1 MDLFILDTSL
11 NQIAVLDTYKSLIWT
26 ERYNEYGDFEIVAPV
41 TSDLLSV
48 LKQDYYLEHRDTER
62 TMILEKI
69 LINTDIEDGN
79 TMTITGR
86 SLESILL
93 RRIVWG
99 QRTIKGNLQNGIN
112 TLLDENVISP
122 TKPERKISNFVFQA
136 STDPKITSLEI
147 DAQYTGDNLYDIIS
161 GLCSERGIG
170 FSIIRNDQNQFVF
183 SLYSGADRSYDQVEN
198 PYVVFSPGF
207 ENIINSNYMESK
219 SALKNVTL
227 VGGEGEGS
235 ARRYTAVGN
244 LSGLDRR
251 ELFTDAR
258 DLSSDIDEDLTE
270 YFDFTDYPS
279 QVFDNNSKT
288 FVTNNFF
295 NSSVIDISSFIGR
308 MLSLKIPKY
317 TNASEAAPGYATIL
331 INEDGE
337 YVSTLQVWETYG
349 ETANRGSL
357 DTYEFLIPENA
368 KYLYTSM
375 FSQKAIDDEVYYGE
389 LTDFECKTIKLSND
403 EYIALLR
410 QRGKEKLAENIDITS
425 FEGEVEATTM
435 FVYGQDF
442 FIGDIVQIANEY
454 GHETT
459 ARIIELVTS
468 DDESGNSVYPTFST
482 ITQEEGENDDA

>member
-1 MDLFILDTSL
+1 MDLFVLDTSL
-11 NQIAVLDTYKSLIWT
+11 NQVSILDTYKSLIWT
-26 ERYNEYGDFEIVAPV
+26 ERYNEYGDFEIVSPV
-41 TSDLLSV
+41 TTDILTN
-48 LKQDYYLEHRDTER
+48 LKQDYYLERRDTDR
-62 TMILEKI
+62 TMIIEKI
-69 LINTDIEDGN
+69 LIKTDIEDGN
-79 TMTITGR
+79 TLTITGR

-99 QRTIKGNLQNGIN
+99 QRTIKGNLQNGIKE
-112 TLLDENVISP
+112 LLDENVISP
-122 TKPERKISNFVFQA
+122 TKPERKISNFVFQP
-136 STDPKITSLEI
+136 STDPNITSLEI
-147 DAQYTGDNLYDIIS
+147 DAQYTGDVLYDVIN

-170 FSIIRNDQNQFVF
+170 FKVIRNEQNQFVF
-183 SLYSGADRSYDQVEN
+183 SLYSGTDRSYNQVTN

-244 LSGLDRR
+244 ISGLERR

-258 DLSSDIDEDLTE
+258 DLSSDMDEDLTI
-270 YFDFTDYPS
+270 YADFTDYPS
-279 QVFDNNSKT
+279 QVFSNNSKT
-288 FVTNNFF
+288 FVTNNLF
-295 NSSVIDISSFIGR
+295 NSTIIDISPYIGR
-308 MLSLKIPKY
+308 TLSVKIPKY
-317 TNASEAAPGYATIL
+317 TTTTGSVSGYATIL
-331 INEDGE
+331 VDEDGN
-337 YVSTLQVWETYG
+337 YVSTLQEWESYG
-349 ETANRGSL
+349 ETENRGSL
-357 DTYEFLIPENA
+357 ETYEFLIPNNA

-375 FSQKAIDDEVYYGE
+375 FSQKAINDEVYYGE
-389 LTDFECKTIKLSND
+389 LDDFECKTVKLSND
-403 EYIALLR
+403 EYTALLR

-435 FVYGQDF
+435 FVYGVDF

-468 DDESGNSVYPTFST
+468 DDESGSSVYPTFST
-482 ITQEEGENDDA
+482 IVQEEGEDDNA

>member
-1 MDLFILDTSL
+1 MDLFVLDTSL

-26 ERYNEYGDFEIVAPV
+26 ERYNEYGDFEIVTPV
-41 TSDLLSV
+41 TSNLLSV
-48 LKQDYYLEHRDTER
+48 LKQDYYLEHRDTDR

-99 QRTIKGNLQNGIN
+99 QRTIKGNLQNGIK

-122 TKPERKISNFVFQA
+122 TKSERKISNFVFQA

-170 FSIIRNDQNQFVF
+170 FSIIRNEQNQFVF
-183 SLYSGADRSYDQVEN
+183 SLYSGTDRSYDQVEN

-235 ARRYTAVGN
+235 SRRYTAVGN

-288 FVTNNFF
+288 FVTNNLF

-331 INEDGE
+331 INENGE
-337 YVSTLQVWETYG
+337 YVSTLQVWEAYG

-389 LTDFECKTIKLSND
+389 LTDFECKTIKLSNS

>member
-1 MDLFILDTSL
+1 MDLFVLDTSL

-26 ERYNEYGDFEIVAPV
+26 ERYNEYGDFEIVTPV
-41 TSDLLSV
+41 TSNLLSV
-48 LKQDYYLEHRDTER
+48 LKQDYYLEHRDTDR

-99 QRTIKGNLQNGIN
+99 QRTIKGNLQNGIK

-161 GLCSERGIG
+161 SLCSERGIG
-170 FSIIRNDQNQFVF
+170 FSIIRNEQNQFVF
-183 SLYSGADRSYDQVEN
+183 SLYSGTDRSYDQVEN

-258 DLSSDIDEDLTE
+258 DLSSDIDENLTE

-288 FVTNNFF
+288 FVTNNLF

-317 TNASEAAPGYATIL
+317 TNASEVAPGYATIL
-331 INEDGE
+331 INENGE
-337 YVSTLQVWETYG
+337 YVSTLQVWEAYG

-389 LTDFECKTIKLSND
+389 LTDFECKTIKLSNS

>member
-1 MDLFILDTSL
+1 MDLFVLDTSL

-26 ERYNEYGDFEIVAPV
+26 ERYDEYGDFEIVAPV
-41 TSDLLSV
+41 TTEILRN
-48 LKQDYYLEHRDTER
+48 LKQDYYLEHRNTNR
-62 TMILEKI
+62 TMIIEKI
-69 LINTDIEDGN
+69 LINTDVEDGN
-79 TMTITGR
+79 TLTITGR

-99 QRTIKGNLQNGIN
+99 QRTIKGNLQNGIK
-112 TLLDENVISP
+112 TLLEENIISP
-122 TKPERKISNFVFQA
+122 TKPERKISNFIFEA
-136 STDPKITSLEI
+136 STDPQVTSLEI
-147 DAQYTGDNLYDIIS
+147 DAQYTGDVLYDVVS
-161 GLCSERGIG
+161 SLCSERGIG
-170 FSIIRNDQNQFVF
+170 FRIIRNEQNQFVF
-183 SLYSGADRSYDQVEN
+183 SLYCGTDRSYNQSTN

-207 ENIINSNYMESK
+207 ENIINSNYMESR

-227 VGGEGEGS
+227 IGGEGEGS

-244 LSGLDRR
+244 ISGLERR
-251 ELFTDAR
+251 EIFTDAR

-270 YFDFTDYPS
+270 YLDFTTYPS
-279 QVFDNNSKT
+279 QVFSDTSKT
-288 FVTNNFF
+288 FVTNSLF
-295 NSSVIDISSFIGR
+295 NSAIVDISPFIGR
-308 MLSLKIPKY
+308 MLSVKIPKY
-317 TNASEAAPGYATIL
+317 TTTTGSASGYATIL
-331 INEDGE
+331 VNENGE
-337 YVSTLQVWETYG
+337 YVSTLQAWEIYG
-349 ETANRGSL
+349 ETENRGSL

-389 LTDFECKTIKLSND
+389 LDDFECKTVKLSNT

-435 FVYGQDF
+435 FVYGEDF

-468 DDESGNSVYPTFST
+468 DDESGSSVYPTFST